1 MSGYQATVLKTSSN
15 TTIPE
20 AWITDPATESW
31 YYKSDIPL
39 LESAHISAIAYCI
52 KLEVD
57 ISKRTSFGL
66 KKIGLRGNTIWHEPR
81 KVSEI
86 SQKNKARA

>member
-31 YYKSDIPL
+31 FVPESIGVVKNVRTYSLHTVLAQL
-39 LESAHISAIAYCI
+39 LPAVSSIFPFYNMSAF
-52 KLEVD
+52 L
-57 ISKRTSFGL
+57 
-66 KKIGLRGNTIWHEPR
+66 
-81 KVSEI
+81 
-86 SQKNKARA
+86 